1 MTTAPLPVGDRTAL
15 VGAGLVATAALL
27 WAAIGLFATP
37 LLDRGLSPAAI
48 AFWRAAIGGALFAVH
63 ATVRGGW
70 PRRRAAWPLLA
81 AFGVVGVGLFYAAL
95 PAAIEAGGVS
105 LAFLLLYTAPGWVAL
120 LAPLVLA
127 ERVGR
132 RTVVLVGVTIVG
144 VVLVAL
150 GGGDGVRVSTPALAW
165 GLVAGL
171 TYATWYLVSQR
182 AGTDAVATG
191 AVAIP
196 VGALVLVPA
205 ATWPDDVTTWLLLLG
220 LGGASTYLAA
230 TAYWAGLARLPATR
244 ASVVATVEPVA
255 ALAVAWALFDERLG
269 GLAVVGALLVLAAA
283 LAAAVLPARA
293 PSPVDR
299 P

>member
-1 MTTAPLPVGDRTAL
+1 MTPAAAL
-15 VGAGLVATAALL
+15 DGAARVSLAGAGLVVTAALL

-37 LLDRGLSPAAI
+37 LLERGLSPADI
-48 AFWRAAIGGALFAVH
+48 AFWRAALGGACFALH
-63 ATVRGGW
+63 ASVRGGW
-70 PRRRAAWPLLA
+70 PRRRGAWPLLA
-81 AFGVVGVGLFYAAL
+81 AFGVVGVGVFYTAL

-132 RTVVLVGVTIVG
+132 RTVVLVGATIAG
-144 VVLVAL
+144 VALVAL
-150 GGGDGVRVSTPALAW
+150 GGGAGVQVSAPALAW

-171 TYATWYLVSQR
+171 TYASWYLVSQR
-182 AGTDAVATG
+182 AGTGPVATG
-191 AVAIP
+191 AVAVP

-205 ATWPDDVTTWLLLLG
+205 ATWPDDATTWLLLLG
-220 LGGASTYLAA
+220 LGVASTYLAA

-255 ALAVAWALFDERLG
+255 ALAIAWALYDERLG

-283 LAAAVLPARA
+283 VAAGVLPR
-293 PSPVDR
+293 R
-299 P
+299 T